1 MKIGFHLPVAGGLVK
16 AAEQAQRLGT
26 DCLQI
31 FAGNPR
37 SWTQKPL
44 DPELAA
50 GFRRACRRAGLRP
63 VTVHAHYLINLASP
77 DDELW
82 QRSHAALAGQLI
94 RAAALGAAAV
104 VVHPGSRGRR
114 DLAWG
119 LERVA
124 AGVGLALDA
133 AREQAGD
140 KVQVW
145 LENTAGGGGH
155 LGGALGQLALLM
167 GLLQGRRVGVCLDTA
182 HALAA
187 GYRLDRPGGASAFLD
202 RVDRLLGLRRV
213 RFWHLND
220 TLHPRG
226 SRRDEHTH
234 LGRGRLGAECFAGL
248 LADPRLERSAGV
260 METPK
265 DSAWADRRNLA
276 FMRRLE
282 RQIRNL
288 PQRLTPLG
296 GCANFQAS

>member
-1 MKIGFHLPVAGGLVK
+1 MRLGFHLPVAGGLVK

-26 DCLQI
+26 ECLQI

-44 DPELAA
+44 DPSVAA
-50 GFRRACRRAGLRP
+50 DFRRACRRAGLKP

-82 QRSHAALAGQLI
+82 QRSHAALADQLL

-114 DLAWG
+114 DLDWG
-119 LERVA
+119 LDRVA
-124 AGVGLALDA
+124 MGVGLALDRA
-133 AREQAGD
+133 QEQAGA
-140 KVQVW
+140 KAQVW

-155 LGGALGQLALLM
+155 LGGTLGQLALLM
-167 GLLQGRRVGVCLDTA
+167 DLLKGRRAGVCLDTA

-187 GYRLDRPGGASAFLD
+187 GYRLDRPGGARAFLD
-202 RVDRLLGLRRV
+202 RVEAILGLKRV

-220 TLHPRG
+220 TLHPRA

-234 LGRGRLGAECFAGL
+234 LGQGRLGAGCFAGL
-248 LADPRLERSAGV
+248 LADPRLGQAAGV

-265 DSAWADRRNLA
+265 DSHWADRRNLA
-276 FMRRLE
+276 FLRRLE